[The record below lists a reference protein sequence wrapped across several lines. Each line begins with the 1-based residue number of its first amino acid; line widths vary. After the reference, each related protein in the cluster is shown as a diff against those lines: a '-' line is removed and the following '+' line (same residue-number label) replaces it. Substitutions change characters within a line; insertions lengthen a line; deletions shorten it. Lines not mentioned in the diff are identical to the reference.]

1 MGRRSAR
8 RFGIIDCMGIEAA
21 AAVGAALAR
30 YHLGRIPIPERPG
43 MAIVNLARCVAL
55 PLSWSWSP
63 RADSVP
69 WDPGLSTRKP
79 IFCLSS
85 RIEFSDKR

>member
-8 RFGIIDCMGIEAA
+8 RFGIIDCMGIVAA
-21 AAVGAALAR
+21 AAVVAAPAR
-30 YHLGRIPIPERPG
+30 YHFGRIPIAERPG
-43 MAIVNLARCVAL
+43 TAIVNLARCVAL
-55 PLSWSWSP
+55 PLSWSP

-85 RIEFSDKR
+85 RIEISDER